1 MTSGGERRRECTENH
16 QLKKFRCTKS
26 VRKPELWVDRCSFLQ
41 TDHKKRDSSGIFL
54 CPEHVAPL
62 LYKKKEGKMGARK
75 KPVVFLQT
83 CPLRFSIPAWSSN
96 PWFLGRKC
104 WKKLSN
110 TCDGTPSSVLV
121 NFVLKVCRCIIV
133 VHTRR
138 RDMQGNSSSSQNR
151 YMRWDI
157 GRHACTV

>member
-1 MTSGGERRRECTENH
+1 MLLPSCCYRPTT
-16 QLKKFRCTKS
+16 
-26 VRKPELWVDRCSFLQ
+26 
-41 TDHKKRDSSGIFL
+41 KKRFFRDFFCVRSMWRHFCIR
-54 CPEHVAPL
+54 
-62 LYKKKEGKMGARK
+62 RK
-75 KPVVFLQT
+75 RENGGSQKNRWFFLQT

-157 GRHACTV
+157 GRHACIAHGGNNN

>member
-1 MTSGGERRRECTENH
+1 
-16 QLKKFRCTKS
+16 
-26 VRKPELWVDRCSFLQ
+26 
-41 TDHKKRDSSGIFL
+41 
-54 CPEHVAPL
+54 
-62 LYKKKEGKMGARK
+62 MGARK
-75 KPVVFLQT
+75 KTVVFFLQT

-133 VHTRR
+133 VHVLEEETCKEIVVRAKT
-138 RDMQGNSSSSQNR
+138 G
-151 YMRWDI
+151 I
-157 GRHACTV
+157 